1 MIIDYSDMDHSFL
14 RGTGVALVT
23 PFNLDK
29 EIDFDALE
37 KVTQHVIAGQA
48 DYLVVMGTTG
58 ESVVLDTAEKKA
70 VIAKISEVNRGRLPL
85 VLGIGGNNTGAV
97 VKQIHDQDFKNI
109 SALLSVSPYYNKP
122 SQEGIFEHFSAIAA
136 ASPVPVIIYNVPGR
150 TGSTISPSTTLK
162 LANAYSNI
170 AATKEA
176 SGDMEA
182 IMEIISKKPQ
192 AFMVISGD
200 DALTLP
206 MLSIGADG
214 VISVIANALPY
225 QMSEIVRQ
233 ARKNQFDVSK
243 EIHYQ
248 ILPMIKLIFS
258 EGSPA
263 GIKAALS
270 HINLIDNYIR
280 LPLVPASK
288 ALYEKIVSEM
298 KSFM

>member
-1 MIIDYSDMDHSFL
+1 MDHSFL